1 MHILCTLADDAALG
15 NDLLKPFIVTKPL
28 PEELTKIAKQ
38 SYQNI
43 HLDLAEKDHKTNNE
57 SAIWC

>member
-1 MHILCTLADDAALG
+1 MHILCTLADDTALG

-28 PEELTKIAKQ
+28 PEELMKIAKQ

-43 HLDLAEKDHKTNNE
+43 HLDLAAKDHKTNNE
-57 SAIWC
+57 TAIWC

>member
-15 NDLLKPFIVTKPL
+15 NDPLKPFIVTKPK
-28 PEELTKIAKQ
+28 ELTKIAKQ

-43 HLDLAEKDHKTNNE
+43 HLDLAAKDHKTNNE
-57 SAIWC
+57 TAI

>member
-15 NDLLKPFIVTKPL
+15 NDPLKPFIVTKPL
-28 PEELTKIAKQ
+28 PGELTKIAKQ

-43 HLDLAEKDHKTNNE
+43 HLAAKDHKTKQ
-57 SAIWC
+57 